1 MALRSLRSLR
11 SLTIAFLCLFFIVT
25 ALSGIA
31 LFTTSRDA
39 MRRLVDERINSE
51 STTLAPIGRQADR
64 ATLVQHI
71 QELISH
77 RDTGDLGFVLT
88 DASGRKIAGNVDLL
102 RKPPLGFSW
111 VGERDR
117 IEGLTVGRALTRDL
131 GDGLRLVVIAETE
144 PIDNYSSARVRLYTT
159 CFGAII
165 IVVLGGLMLFRRL
178 IGQRIVEIQRTANAI
193 VEGDLQQRVPTLGDD
208 GEFDQQAKSFNR
220 MLDRIGELMS
230 QIRNVSNDISHELR
244 TPLARLRNQ
253 LALLEQRAS
262 AEPVREELSDAIA
275 QADDLLAMFSAM
287 LRISEIESG
296 SRRRAFESLSLGDL
310 VTEVTELMEPIAVEA
325 GHELKVGR
333 CDPAHSVGDRQ
344 LLTQMLMNLIENG
357 LRHTPAGSWIELAV
371 EERGGDIRLLVRDN
385 GPGISADQRALV
397 MRRFGRLDKSRSTAG
412 HGLGL
417 PLIQAIVRL
426 HHGTMALEDPAPGLQ
441 IILTFPR

>member
-1 MALRSLRSLR
+1 MALRSLRSLT
-11 SLTIAFLCLFFIVT
+11 LAFLCLFVIVT
-25 ALSGIA
+25 ALSGFA

-39 MRRLVDERINSE
+39 IRRLVDERINSE
-51 STTLAPIGRQADR
+51 STTLAPVGRKARR
-64 ATLVQHI
+64 AELVKRI
-71 QELISH
+71 QELTSH

-88 DASGRKIAGNVDLL
+88 DSRGRKIAGNIDLL
-102 RKPPLGFSW
+102 RQPPLGFSW
-111 VGERDR
+111 VDEHDR
-117 IEGLTVGRALTRDL
+117 IAGLTVGRALARAL
-131 GDGLRLVVIAETE
+131 GEGLTLVVIAETE
-144 PIDNYSSARVRLYTT
+144 PIDNYNSARVRLYLIG
-159 CFGAII
+159 FGAII
-165 IVVLGGLMLFRRL
+165 IVVLGGLLLFRRL
-178 IGQRIVEIQRTANAI
+178 IGQRIIEMMRTADAI
-193 VEGDLQQRVPTLGDD
+193 VDGDMQQRVSTIGDD

-253 LALLEQRAS
+253 LALLEQREA
-262 AEPVREELSDAIA
+262 AGPVREELSDAIA

-296 SRRRAFESLSLGDL
+296 SRRRAFAALSLGDL
-310 VTEVTELMEPIAVEA
+310 VHEVAELMEPIAAEA
-325 GHELKVGR
+325 GRALQVGR
-333 CDPAHSVGDRQ
+333 CDPAPGVGDRQ

-357 LRHTPAGSWIELAV
+357 LRHTPVGSRIDLSV
-371 EERGGDIRLLVRDN
+371 EEHEASIRLIISDN
-385 GPGISADQRALV
+385 GPGIPAEQRALV

-426 HHGTMALEDPAPGLQ
+426 HHGTMALDDAMPGLR
-441 IILTFPR
+441 ITLSFPR

>member
-1 MALRSLRSLR
+1 MALRSLR

-25 ALSGIA
+25 ALSGFA

-51 STTLAPIGRQADR
+51 STTLAPIGRKADR
-64 ATLVQHI
+64 ASLVTHI
-71 QELISH
+71 QELTSH

-88 DASGRKIAGNVDLL
+88 DAAGRKIAGNVDLV
-102 RKPPLGFSW
+102 RSPQLGFSW

-131 GDGLRLVVIAETE
+131 GEGLRLIVIAETE
-144 PIDNYSSARVRLYTT
+144 PIDNYNKTRVRLYVTG
-159 CFGAII
+159 FGAII
-165 IVVLGGLMLFRRL
+165 IVVLAGLLLFRRL
-178 IGQRIVEIQRTANAI
+178 IGQRIIEMMRTADAI
-193 VEGDLQQRVPTLGDD
+193 VDGDMQQRVPTLGDD

-220 MLDRIGELMS
+220 MLDRIGELMG

-253 LALLEQRAS
+253 LALLEQGES
-262 AEPVREELSDAIA
+262 AGPVREELSDAIA
-275 QADDLLAMFSAM
+275 QADDLLAMFNAM

-296 SRRRAFESLSLGDL
+296 SRRRAFAPLSLGDL
-310 VTEVTELMEPIAVEA
+310 VTEVTELMEPIAAEA
-325 GHELKVGR
+325 GHELRVGR
-333 CDPAHSVGDRQ
+333 CDPAHCVGDRQ

-357 LRHTPAGSWIELAV
+357 LRHTPAGSRIDLAV
-371 EERGGDIRLLVRDN
+371 EESEVDIRLIVSDN
-385 GPGISADQRALV
+385 GPGIPAEQRALV

-426 HHGTMALEDPAPGLQ
+426 HHGTMVLEDAAPGLR
-441 IILTFPR
+441 IILSFPC